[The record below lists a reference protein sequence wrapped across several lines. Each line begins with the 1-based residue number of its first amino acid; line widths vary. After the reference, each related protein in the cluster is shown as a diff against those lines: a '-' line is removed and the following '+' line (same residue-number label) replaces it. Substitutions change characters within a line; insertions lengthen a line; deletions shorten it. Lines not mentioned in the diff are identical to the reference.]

1 MRTQSV
7 SSVILSYATYQLFVL
22 LVRQVPDFGPI
33 FFSDVLIKG
42 WTVDAEDTEDSD
54 KRREI
59 NDRIRRL
66 RAKLKTSM
74 NKSPNLEPAE
84 VKV

>member
-1 MRTQSV
+1 MAKPRWVGTEEESIHIAHVASV
-7 SSVILSYATYQLFVL
+7 KIDTHL
-22 LVRQVPDFGPI
+22 

-66 RAKLKTSM
+66 RDKLKTSM
-74 NKSPNLEPAE
+74 NKSLNLEPAE